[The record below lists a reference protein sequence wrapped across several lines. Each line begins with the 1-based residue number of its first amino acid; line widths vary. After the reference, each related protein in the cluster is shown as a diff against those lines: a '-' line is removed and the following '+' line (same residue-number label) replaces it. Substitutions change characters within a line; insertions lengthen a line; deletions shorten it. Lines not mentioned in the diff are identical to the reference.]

1 MVLILMMKP
10 MRQKSYFVIANIPH
24 ENLTFGEALNT
35 ERYYGDN
42 LKSKSCGTWWN

>member
-10 MRQKSYFVIANIPH
+10 MRLRELFRNRQYPYEK
-24 ENLTFGEALNT
+24 LTFGEALNT